1 MKEFAHVLCHETE
14 EIRFVRFE
22 GRVGIGQ
29 ANCHDFLERIR
40 VGGGWIGHPEC
51 SLVWAL
57 CLLEESTHLSGKHID
72 VGSFILLFAS
82 FTFSQFI

>member
-29 ANCHDFLERIR
+29 ANCHDFLERIG
-40 VGGGWIGHPEC
+40 VGGGWIGHPEY
-51 SLVWAL
+51 SLV
-57 CLLEESTHLSGKHID
+57 
-72 VGSFILLFAS
+72 
-82 FTFSQFI
+82 